1 MRVKKYIVASFLFCF
16 ILFGITVGASAKTYT
31 DENGLQY
38 EHSDKGYVVTGYKGT
53 SVDIVIPDTFR
64 GENVVSIVHSVF
76 SGTDIQSVIIG
87 NSIELINSGTFEN
100 CKQLTN
106 VTFGN
111 SVKDLEPGSF
121 RGCEKLRDIQLPD
134 SLEWL
139 GVQAFQDTAFY
150 NDEKNWIGDGLYLDG
165 WLVDIRE
172 GTSGYFKIAEG
183 TEQVAVGMFTVAW
196 GKENGSRITTLEIPA
211 SLKEQNWTLTDK
223 DSALTSFVV
232 NKDNPYY
239 SYSPKEHIL
248 YNKDR
253 TKICEV
259 IGKISKTYRIPE
271 SVTEI
276 GSLAFDKRCG
286 AKVIIIPK
294 GVKRIGYGAFAKI
307 SDTTGLLCE
316 AKKRP
321 KGWNLNW
328 AISDEMAEISDFP
341 GGTIHYGYRPKA
353 VQSIQGLYDYYYFP
367 GQQKKY
373 KKTFT
378 VKKREVVDLNTK
390 LKTGTDGYVRW
401 VSTKPSVLEVEQFTP
416 YTSGFYAKA
425 KKTGT
430 VWLKAKNSKGKV
442 IAQYK
447 IRITAK

>member
-1 MRVKKYIVASFLFCF
+1 MRAKKYIVASFLFCF

-38 EHSDKGYVVTGYKGT
+38 ERTDKGYAVTGYKGT
-53 SVDIVIPDTFR
+53 SLDIVIPDTFKE
-64 GENVVSIVHSVF
+64 ENVVSIAPAVF
-76 SGTDIQSVIIG
+76 SGTDIQSVVIG
-87 NSIELINSGTFEN
+87 NSIELIQGGTFEN

-111 SVKDLEPGSF
+111 SIKYLESDSF
-121 RGCEKLRDIQLPD
+121 SGCEKLRDIKLPA
-134 SLEWL
+134 SLEL
-139 GVQAFQDTAFY
+139 MDVQTFKGTAFY

-165 WLVDIRE
+165 WLVEIRE

-183 TEQVAVGMFTVAW
+183 TEQVARFLFRLGEGRNV
-196 GKENGSRITTLEIPA
+196 TTLDIPA
-211 SLKEQNWTLTDK
+211 SLKEQQSPFTNEY
-223 DSALTSFVV
+223 SALTSFVV

-276 GSLAFDKRCG
+276 GRWAFDTRCG

-321 KGWNLNW
+321 KGWDLNW

>member
-16 ILFGITVGASAKTYT
+16 ILFGITVGAYAKTYT

-38 EHSDKGYVVTGYKGT
+38 ERTDNGYVVRGYNGT

-294 GVKRIGYGAFAKI
+294 GVKRIGYGAFVKI
-307 SDTTGLLCE
+307 SHTTGILCE
-316 AKKRP
+316 AKKEP
-321 KGWNLNW
+321 KGWEPYW
-328 AISDEMAEISDFP
+328 AVEDELYDNGEFP
-341 GGTIHYGYRPKA
+341 GDSIHYGYRPKA
-353 VQSIQGLYDYYYFP
+353 VQSIQGLYDYHYYW
-367 GQQKKY
+367 GQREKY

-378 VKKREVVDLNTK
+378 VKKGK
-390 LKTGTDGYVRW
+390 LLILETDIKTGTDGYVRW
-401 VSTKPSVLEVEQFTP
+401 VSTKPSILEVEQYTP

>member
-16 ILFGITVGASAKTYT
+16 IVLGITAGASAKTYT

-38 EHSDKGYVVTGYKGT
+38 ERTDDGYVVTGYKGT
-53 SVDIVIPDTFR
+53 SVDIVIPDTFK
-64 GENVVSIVHSVF
+64 GENVVSIALSVF
-76 SGTDIQSVIIG
+76 SGTDIQSVVIG
-87 NSIELINSGTFEN
+87 NSIEEIYSGTFEN

-111 SVKDLEPGSF
+111 SVKYLDSDSF
-121 RGCEKLRDIQLPD
+121 HGCEKLRDIKLPA

-139 GVQAFQDTAFY
+139 DVHTFEDTAFY
-150 NDEKNWIGDGLYLDG
+150 NDEKNWSGDGLYLDG
-165 WLVDIRE
+165 WLAYIRE
-172 GTSGYFKIAEG
+172 GTSGYFKIEEG
-183 TEQVAVGMFTVAW
+183 TEQIAGGIFKSKT
-196 GKENGSRITTLEIPA
+196 GCHITTLEIPA
-211 SLKEQNWTLTDK
+211 SLKEQRWTFTNE

-276 GSLAFDKRCG
+276 GRWAFDTRCG

-321 KGWNLNW
+321 KGWDLSW
-328 AISDEMAEISDFP
+328 AISDELAEISDFP

-353 VQSIQGLYDYYYFP
+353 VQNIQGLYDYYYFP